1 LRQESADARYSD
13 LLHNNDKNSF
23 SSPLGS
29 NPGAQRVQ
37 GPIQKKQK
45 VLHPFHFRVFEC
57 MLGLN
62 LLVVS
67 FGLGAG
73 GAGQKLLLA
82 ERNHE
87 YRPNPLG
94 KKRAK
99 LQKDIEMAQLLHR
112 CSRCR
117 NQKNLY
123 PKTTRRRRRRRR
135 TTYQSVK
142 ERSYS
147 SDNKNSDLCRQRKVP
162 SI

>member
-1 LRQESADARYSD
+1 
-13 LLHNNDKNSF
+13 LHNDDKNSF
-23 SSPLGS
+23 SSSLSS
-29 NPGAQRVQ
+29 NPEGQRVQ
-37 GPIQKKQK
+37 GPIQKKQN

-57 MLGLN
+57 MLGLK

-73 GAGQKLLLA
+73 GAGQKLLLG

-94 KKRAK
+94 KKRAE
-99 LQKDIEMAQLLHR
+99 LQKDIEMPQLLHR

-123 PKTTRRRRRRRR
+123 PETTRRRR
-135 TTYQSVK
+135 TTYLSVK

-147 SDNKNSDLCRQRKVP
+147 SNNENSDLCIQRKVP